1 MQNLKND
8 SICLAITTWSSNAI
22 INPLMLVV
30 DKAWNDVVDIDD
42 VPKIESKKLVK
53 NGESWKKL
61 KGVDK
66 WFEKD
71 KGKGKE
77 VKTILKTIRWT
88 PPPFS

>member
-1 MQNLKND
+1 MLAILNQYQSGTLSRNTMQNLKND

-53 NGESWKKL
+53 NGES
-61 KGVDK
+61 
-66 WFEKD
+66 
-71 KGKGKE
+71 
-77 VKTILKTIRWT
+77 
-88 PPPFS
+88 